1 MKNSRHILLKARRQ
15 IIGDRIG
22 NNPSMFRGEGFD
34 FIELREYI
42 SGDDKRHIDWNVT
55 AKTGR
60 PFVKVFREERELNV
74 LTVGLL
80 GGGLYFGSEKFKIE
94 SVAEAVALIG
104 YSAVANGDMYGHCNY
119 SEALRD
125 EIRPSKKRF
134 SVQQSVESL
143 LNAEILHRR
152 VDLNFAVKE
161 LYRRIK
167 RRSLIVLVGD
177 FFEIPDL
184 RVLARKHEV
193 VAIVVRDRAEEAP
206 SPMGFTALIDPESG
220 AVLEGDFGERSIKRY
235 RERVRVHDREL
246 FEMFRTSGVRATKL
260 YTDAN
265 AIVTLRRL
273 FEGRV

>member
-42 SGDDKRHIDWNVT
+42 SGDDTRHIDWNVT

-80 GGGLYFGSEKFKIE
+80 GGGLHFGSEKFKIE

-119 SEALRD
+119 SENLRD

-134 SVQQSVESL
+134 SVQQSVESVL
-143 LNAEILHRR
+143 SAEILHRR
-152 VDLNFAVKE
+152 VDLNLAIKE

-167 RRSLIVLVGD
+167 RRSLIVLIGD
-177 FFEIPDL
+177 FFEIPDI

-193 VAIVVRDRAEEAP
+193 VVIVVRDRAEEAP

-220 AVLEGDFGERSIKRY
+220 AVLEGDFSERSVKRY
-235 RERVRVHDREL
+235 RERVRAHDREL

>member
-42 SGDDKRHIDWNVT
+42 SGDDTRHIDWNVT

-80 GGGLYFGSEKFKIE
+80 GGGLHFGSEKFKIE

-134 SVQQSVESL
+134 SVQQSVESI

-152 VDLNFAVKE
+152 ADLNLAVKE

-193 VAIVVRDRAEEAP
+193 VAIVVRDRAEETP

-235 RERVRVHDREL
+235 RERVRVHDSAL